1 MSTNTPEETA
11 GEIEEF
17 LANIEKAKRLS
28 VKVGVFNDVTYPD
41 TRRSNGH
48 LRKGGQSVLDVGLI
62 HEFGTDKIPRRS
74 FLRMPFEVKS
84 KEIEGVI
91 SSTFNKVLEK
101 GLDAEIA
108 LGRIGAVASS
118 IVEEAFQS
126 GGFGNWKLLEEST
139 VKEKGN
145 SDVLDDV
152 GILKKSISWEVST

>member
-1 MSTNTPEETA
+1 MRTSTTEETVND
-11 GEIEEF
+11 IEAM

-28 VKVGVFNDVTYPD
+28 VKVGVFNDVKYPD

-48 LRKGGQSVLDVGLI
+48 LRKGGQSVLDVGLM

-84 KEIEGVI
+84 KEIESAI
-91 SSTFNKVLEK
+91 QKTFNSVAEK

-118 IVEEAFQS
+118 IVEEAFQT
-126 GGFGNWKLLEEST
+126 GGFGNWKSLKEST

-145 SDVLDDV
+145 SDILDDV
-152 GILKKSISWEVST
+152 GILKRSINWKVST